1 MICRFHLDLQKR
13 NAHHNSNT
21 SRDLPTIS
29 VGSFRAASQRIHD
42 AIMAEFGGSL
52 ADEHVNAEAAGCV
65 IVPLDPDMPTRM
77 TGDEIEL
84 AEAQLWRQSPGI
96 VEI

>member
-1 MICRFHLDLQKR
+1 
-13 NAHHNSNT
+13 
-21 SRDLPTIS
+21 
-29 VGSFRAASQRIHD
+29 
-42 AIMAEFGGSL
+42 MAEFGGSL